1 MADVEIKETV
11 ATKLAKIDENL
22 KNLTLCN
29 TNDHLGLSS
38 QIKDLCTY
46 VNHQN
51 KLMQDAIKS
60 LEETRIKNIAVK
72 EGEEE
77 AADKIIQDDKVDKI
91 RANKSTQNKL
101 IAVIGAVVTG
111 VITILA
117 WLKANGAF

>member
-38 QIKDLCTY
+38 QIKDLCTH

-91 RANKSTQNKL
+91 RAKNSAQNKL